1 MVEVW
6 QLKHGKSASV
16 QDNDNVP
23 VALLVSQRESN
34 AIAVCASAA
43 KKFNFWRQS
52 NNGNQRDARMYIP
65 DKPINPF
72 FETLP
77 MDSRDTINADT
88 QDSPLIA
95 PPSRKKRKSRWPMVL
110 IVLALA
116 GASIYY
122 LNSEEATVADQPLV
136 STVEIG
142 SIINTIS
149 SAGTVK
155 PSNFVDVGAQVS
167 GQLEKLYVE
176 VGDVVEEGQIL
187 AEIDARSQQ
196 SRVDASRSAI
206 EAQEA
211 QIASR
216 RASLELAR
224 TNKERQERLM
234 AANAT
239 SQQDYD
245 TAVANLA
252 NAEASL
258 IQLEKQIQQSRAS
271 LLSDETELEYTR
283 IYAPLA
289 GTVVSIEMNEGRTLN
304 ANQNAPTIL
313 RIADLT
319 LMTVEAEISEAD
331 IGSLKK
337 GMEIYFTTLS
347 GGTRRWTGELRQILP
362 TPVVTSN
369 VVLYTGLFDVQNQ
382 DGTLLPEMTA
392 QVFFITSAARDVLTV
407 PLGALTFVDPEQ
419 LRNDAAAGANGE
431 GPVPAGV
438 QRPAGAAQRP
448 GGAGQRPAGAGRR
461 PQGNQLTGDLPAR
474 RPALALVLKEDGTE
488 EQRRVVVGVTSR
500 INAEVINGLQEGE
513 QVISGIIQAAAA
525 APANTEGFR
534 RPGGFPGGFP

>member
-34 AIAVCASAA
+34 VIAVCASAA

-52 NNGNQRDARMYIP
+52 DNGNQRDARMYIP
-65 DKPINPF
+65 DEPINPF

-419 LRNDAAAGANGE
+419 LRNGANGE
-431 GPVPAGV
+431 GPVPAEV

-461 PQGNQLTGDLPAR
+461 PQASQLSGDLPAR

-500 INAEVINGLQEGE
+500 VNAEVIDGLQEGE

>member
-1 MVEVW
+1 
-6 QLKHGKSASV
+6 
-16 QDNDNVP
+16 
-23 VALLVSQRESN
+23 
-34 AIAVCASAA
+34 
-43 KKFNFWRQS
+43 
-52 NNGNQRDARMYIP
+52 
-65 DKPINPF
+65 
-72 FETLP
+72 
-77 MDSRDTINADT
+77 MDSQETMNADT

-95 PPSRKKRKSRWPMVL
+95 PPSRKKRKRRWPQVL
-110 IVLALA
+110 VVLALA
-116 GASIYY
+116 GGSIYY
-122 LNSEEATVADQPLV
+122 LNSEEETEADKPLV

-155 PSNFVDVGAQVS
+155 PSSFVDVGAQVS

-176 VGDVVEEGQIL
+176 VGDTVEEGQLL
-187 AEIDARSQQ
+187 AEIDARAQQ
-196 SRVDASRSAI
+196 SRVEASRSAI

-216 RASLELAR
+216 NASLELAK
-224 TNKERQERLM
+224 TNALRQERLM
-234 AANAT
+234 AAKAT
-239 SQQDYD
+239 SQQDFD
-245 TAVANLA
+245 TAVASLA

-258 IQLEKQIQQSRAS
+258 IQLEKQILQSRAS

-283 IYAPLA
+283 IYAPIA

-319 LMTVEAEISEAD
+319 VMTVEAEISEAD

-347 GGTRRWTGELRQILP
+347 GGTRRWNGELRQILP

-369 VVLYTGLFDVQNQ
+369 VVLYTGLFDVRND

-407 PLGALTFVDPEQ
+407 PLGALTFVEPEPM
-419 LRNDAAAGANGE
+419 RDGPAPVANDEGAV
-431 GPVPAGV
+431 PV
-438 QRPAGAAQRP
+438 AAQRP
-448 GGAGQRPAGAGRR
+448 AAGQRPAGAGQRPAGAGRR
-461 PQGNQLTGDLPAR
+461 PQSNATGDTPAR
-474 RPALALVLKEDGTE
+474 RFAVTRVLQEDGTE

-500 INAEVINGLQEGE
+500 VSAEIINGLDEGD
-513 QVISGIIQAAAA
+513 QVVAGIVQAAARPSA
-525 APANTEGFR
+525 TGNF

>member
-1 MVEVW
+1 
-6 QLKHGKSASV
+6 
-16 QDNDNVP
+16 
-23 VALLVSQRESN
+23 
-34 AIAVCASAA
+34 
-43 KKFNFWRQS
+43 
-52 NNGNQRDARMYIP
+52 MYIP
-65 DKPINPF
+65 DTHTNSL

-77 MDSRDTINADT
+77 MASHDTLNADT

-95 PPSRKKRKSRWPMVL
+95 PPSRKKRKRRWPIVL
-110 IVLALA
+110 VVLALV
-116 GASIYY
+116 GGGIYY
-122 LNSEEATVADQPLV
+122 FNSEETVEADQPLV

-176 VGDVVEEGQIL
+176 VGDVVEEGQLL

-216 RASLELAR
+216 RATLDLAK

-239 SQQDYD
+239 SQQDFD
-245 TAVANLA
+245 SAVANLA

-271 LLSDETELEYTR
+271 LLSDETQLEFTR

-289 GTVVSIEMNEGRTLN
+289 GTIVSIEMNEGRTLN

-319 LMTVEAEISEAD
+319 VMTVEAEISEAD

-347 GGTRRWTGELRQILP
+347 GGTRRWAGELRQILP

-369 VVLYTGLFDVQNQ
+369 VVLYTGLFDVKNE
-382 DGTLLPEMTA
+382 DGSLLPEMTA
-392 QVFFITSAARDVLTV
+392 QVFFITSSARDVLTV
-407 PLGALTFVDPEQ
+407 PLGALTFIDPEQ
-419 LRNDAAAGANGE
+419 AQQGAAANGE
-431 GPVPAGV
+431 GAVPAAAR
-438 QRPAGAAQRP
+438 RPAGAT
-448 GGAGQRPAGAGRR
+448 GQRPSRR
-461 PQGNQLTGDLPAR
+461 PQASGDASAR
-474 RPALALVLKEDGTE
+474 RMAVTRVLKDDGTE

-500 INAEVINGLQEGE
+500 VSAEI
-513 QVISGIIQAAAA
+513 ISGL
-525 APANTEGFR
+525 TEGDQVVAGIVQAIAR
-534 RPGGFPGGFP
+534 PTETQGGRPGGFPGGFR

>member
-1 MVEVW
+1 
-6 QLKHGKSASV
+6 
-16 QDNDNVP
+16 
-23 VALLVSQRESN
+23 
-34 AIAVCASAA
+34 
-43 KKFNFWRQS
+43 
-52 NNGNQRDARMYIP
+52 
-65 DKPINPF
+65 
-72 FETLP
+72 
-77 MDSRDTINADT
+77 MDSQATLNADT

-95 PPSRKKRKSRWPMVL
+95 PPARKKRKRRWPVVLMVL
-110 IVLALA
+110 AIA
-116 GASIYY
+116 GGGIYF
-122 LNSEEATVADQPLV
+122 LNSDEQAEADKPLI
-136 STVEIG
+136 STVEYG

-155 PSNFVDVGAQVS
+155 PSSFVDVGAQVS

-176 VGDVVEEGQIL
+176 VGDTVEEGQLL

-196 SRVDASRSAI
+196 SRVEASRSAI

-211 QIASR
+211 QIDSR
-216 RASLELAR
+216 KASLELAK
-224 TNKERQERLM
+224 TNAQRQERLM

-239 SQQDYD
+239 SQQDFD

-258 IQLEKQIQQSRAS
+258 IQLEKQIQQSRSS

-283 IYAPLA
+283 IYAPIA

-337 GMEIYFTTLS
+337 GMDIYFTTLS
-347 GGTRRWTGELRQILP
+347 GGTRRWNGELRQILP

-369 VVLYTGLFDVQNQ
+369 VVLYTGLFDVQNE

-407 PLGALTFVDPEQ
+407 PLGALTFIDPEQ
-419 LRNDAAAGANGE
+419 MREGAAPGATGE
-431 GPVPAGV
+431 GPAPAAI
-438 QRPAGAAQRP
+438 RPA
-448 GGAGQRPAGAGRR
+448 GAGQRPAGAGQRPAGARR
-461 PQGNQLTGDLPAR
+461 PQGNLAPGEMPAR
-474 RPALALVLKEDGTE
+474 RFATARVLKGDGTE

-500 INAEVINGLQEGE
+500 VNAEIINGLEQGE
-513 QVISGIIQAAAA
+513 QVIAGIIQATSA
-525 APANTEGFR
+525 APANNEGF
-534 RPGGFPGGFP
+534 RPGGFPGGFR

>member
-1 MVEVW
+1 
-6 QLKHGKSASV
+6 
-16 QDNDNVP
+16 
-23 VALLVSQRESN
+23 
-34 AIAVCASAA
+34 
-43 KKFNFWRQS
+43 
-52 NNGNQRDARMYIP
+52 
-65 DKPINPF
+65 
-72 FETLP
+72 
-77 MDSRDTINADT
+77 MDSRDTMNADT

-95 PPSRKKRKSRWPMVL
+95 PPSRKKRKRRWPL
-110 IVLALA
+110 LLTILVLA
-116 GASIYY
+116 GGSIYY
-122 LNSEEATVADQPLV
+122 LNSEEETEADQPLV

-216 RASLELAR
+216 RATLDLAK

-239 SQQDYD
+239 SQQDFD

-289 GTVVSIEMNEGRTLN
+289 GTIVSIEMNEGRTLN

-369 VVLYTGLFDVQNQ
+369 VVLYTGLFDVRNE

-392 QVFFITSAARDVLTV
+392 QVFFITSSARDVLTV

-419 LRNDAAAGANGE
+419 LAQGATTNGE
-431 GPVPAGV
+431 GAVPAAAQRPTAGA
-438 QRPAGAAQRP
+438 QRPAGT
-448 GGAGQRPAGAGRR
+448 GQRPAGGRR
-461 PQGNQLTGDLPAR
+461 PQASQASGDATAR
-474 RPALALVLKEDGTE
+474 RIAFTRVLQADGTE

-500 INAEVINGLQEGE
+500 VSAEIISGLQEGD
-513 QVISGIIQAAAA
+513 QVVAGIIQAAAI
-525 APANTEGFR
+525 PTVRTDSG
-534 RPGGFPGGFP
+534 PGGFPGGFR

>member
-1 MVEVW
+1 
-6 QLKHGKSASV
+6 
-16 QDNDNVP
+16 
-23 VALLVSQRESN
+23 
-34 AIAVCASAA
+34 
-43 KKFNFWRQS
+43 
-52 NNGNQRDARMYIP
+52 
-65 DKPINPF
+65 
-72 FETLP
+72 
-77 MDSRDTINADT
+77 
-88 QDSPLIA
+88 
-95 PPSRKKRKSRWPMVL
+95 MVL
-110 IVLALA
+110 IILALA
-116 GASIYY
+116 GGSIYY
-122 LNSEEATVADQPLV
+122 LNTEEATVADQPLV

-216 RASLELAR
+216 RASLELAK

-239 SQQDYD
+239 SQQDFD
-245 TAVANLA
+245 TAVSNLA
-252 NAEASL
+252 SAEASL

-347 GGTRRWTGELRQILP
+347 GGTRRWIGELRQILP
-362 TPVVTSN
+362 TPVVASN

-407 PLGALTFVDPEQ
+407 PLGALTFVEVEQ
-419 LRNDAAAGANGE
+419 ASGAAALGSNGE
-431 GPVPAGV
+431 GAVPAGV
-438 QRPAGAAQRP
+438 QRPAGAGQRP
-448 GGAGQRPAGAGRR
+448 AGAGQRPAGAARR
-461 PQGNQLTGDLPAR
+461 PQASQLSGDLPAR

-488 EQRRVVVGVTSR
+488 EQRRVMVGVTSR

-525 APANTEGFR
+525 APANAERFR
-534 RPGGFPGGFP
+534 PGGGFPGGF

>member
-1 MVEVW
+1 
-6 QLKHGKSASV
+6 
-16 QDNDNVP
+16 
-23 VALLVSQRESN
+23 
-34 AIAVCASAA
+34 
-43 KKFNFWRQS
+43 
-52 NNGNQRDARMYIP
+52 MYIP
-65 DKPINPF
+65 YTHTNSH

-77 MDSRDTINADT
+77 MASHDTLNADT

-95 PPSRKKRKSRWPMVL
+95 PPSRKKRKRRWPLVL
-110 IVLALA
+110 VVLALV
-116 GASIYY
+116 GGGIYY
-122 LNSEEATVADQPLV
+122 FNSEETVEADQPLV

-176 VGDVVEEGQIL
+176 VGDVVEEGQLL

-216 RASLELAR
+216 RATLDLAK

-239 SQQDYD
+239 SQQDFD
-245 TAVANLA
+245 SAVANLA

-271 LLSDETELEYTR
+271 LLSDETELEFTR

-289 GTVVSIEMNEGRTLN
+289 GTIVSIEMNEGRTLN

-347 GGTRRWTGELRQILP
+347 GGTRRWAGELRQILP

-369 VVLYTGLFDVQNQ
+369 VVLYTGLFDVQNE
-382 DGTLLPEMTA
+382 DGSLLPEMTA
-392 QVFFITSAARDVLTV
+392 QVFFITSSARDVLTV
-407 PLGALTFVDPEQ
+407 PLGALTFIDPEQ
-419 LRNDAAAGANGE
+419 AQQGAAANGE
-431 GPVPAGV
+431 GAVPAAAR
-438 QRPAGAAQRP
+438 RPAGAT
-448 GGAGQRPAGAGRR
+448 GQRPSRR
-461 PQGNQLTGDLPAR
+461 PQASGDASAR
-474 RPALALVLKEDGTE
+474 RMAVTRVLKDDGTE

-500 INAEVINGLQEGE
+500 VSAEI
-513 QVISGIIQAAAA
+513 ISGL
-525 APANTEGFR
+525 TEGDQVVAGIVQAIAR
-534 RPGGFPGGFP
+534 PTETQGGRPGGFPGGFR

>member
-1 MVEVW
+1 
-6 QLKHGKSASV
+6 
-16 QDNDNVP
+16 
-23 VALLVSQRESN
+23 
-34 AIAVCASAA
+34 
-43 KKFNFWRQS
+43 
-52 NNGNQRDARMYIP
+52 
-65 DKPINPF
+65 
-72 FETLP
+72 
-77 MDSRDTINADT
+77 MDSQDTLNADT

-95 PPSRKKRKSRWPMVL
+95 PPSRKRHKRRWPLVL
-110 IVLALA
+110 IVLALV
-116 GASIYY
+116 GSGIYY
-122 LNSEEATVADQPLV
+122 LNTDEKAEVDQPLV

-155 PSNFVDVGAQVS
+155 PSIFVDVGAQVS

-176 VGDVVEEGQIL
+176 VGDTVEEGQLL
-187 AEIDARSQQ
+187 AEIDARAQQ
-196 SRVDASRSAI
+196 SRVEASRSAI

-224 TNKERQERLM
+224 TNTLRQERLM

-239 SQQDYD
+239 SQQDFD

-258 IQLEKQIQQSRAS
+258 IQLEKQILQSRAS

-313 RIADLT
+313 RIADLS

-331 IGSLKK
+331 IGNLKK

-369 VVLYTGLFDVQNQ
+369 VVLYTGLFDVQNE
-382 DGTLLPEMTA
+382 DATLLPEMTA
-392 QVFFITSAARDVLTV
+392 QVFFITSAARNVLTA
-407 PLGALTFVDPEQ
+407 PLGALTFIDPEQ
-419 LRNDAAAGANGE
+419 MREGAAAGANGE
-431 GPVPAGV
+431 GPVPA
-438 QRPAGAAQRP
+438 AAQRP
-448 GGAGQRPAGAGRR
+448 TGAGQRPAGAGQRPAGARR
-461 PQGNQLTGDLPAR
+461 PQGNQTPGEIPAR
-474 RPALALVLKEDGTE
+474 RFAVTRVLKADGTE

-500 INAEVINGLQEGE
+500 VNAEIISGLEEGE
-513 QVISGIIQAAAA
+513 QVIAGIIQSAAAT
-525 APANTEGFR
+525 PTNTAGF
-534 RPGGFPGGFP
+534 RPGGLTGGFR

>member
-1 MVEVW
+1 M
-6 QLKHGKSASV
+6 G
-16 QDNDNVP
+16 
-23 VALLVSQRESN
+23 
-34 AIAVCASAA
+34 
-43 KKFNFWRQS
+43 
-52 NNGNQRDARMYIP
+52 IP
-65 DKPINPF
+65 DKHPNLF
-72 FETLP
+72 FETSP
-77 MDSRDTINADT
+77 MDSQDTLNADT

-95 PPSRKKRKSRWPMVL
+95 PPSRKKHKRRWPQVLMVL
-110 IVLALA
+110 VIT
-116 GASIYY
+116 GGGIYY
-122 LNSEEATVADQPLV
+122 LNSEEKIEADQPLV

-155 PSNFVDVGAQVS
+155 PSSFVDVGAQVS

-176 VGDVVEEGQIL
+176 VGDNVEEGQLL

-196 SRVDASRSAI
+196 SRVEASRSAI

-216 RASLELAR
+216 SASLELAR
-224 TNKERQERLM
+224 TNTQRQKRLM

-239 SQQDYD
+239 SQQDFD
-245 TAVANLA
+245 TAVATLA

-258 IQLEKQIQQSRAS
+258 IQLEKQIQQSRSS

-283 IYAPLA
+283 IYAPIA

-347 GGTRRWTGELRQILP
+347 GGTRRWNGELRQILP

-369 VVLYTGLFDVQNQ
+369 VVLYTGLFDVQNE

-392 QVFFITSAARDVLTV
+392 QVFFITSAAREVLTV
-407 PLGALTFVDPEQ
+407 PLGALTFIDPEQ
-419 LRNDAAAGANGE
+419 MREGVTPGGNGE
-431 GPVPAGV
+431 GAVPAMAQRPAGAV
-438 QRPAGAAQRP
+438 QRPAGA
-448 GGAGQRPAGAGRR
+448 GQRPPGARR
-461 PQGNQLTGDLPAR
+461 PQGNQTPDEVPVR
-474 RPALALVLKEDGTE
+474 RFAVVRVLKDDGTE
-488 EQRRVVVGVTSR
+488 EQRRIVVGVTSR
-500 INAEVINGLQEGE
+500 VSAEIISGLQEGE
-513 QVISGIIQAAAA
+513 RVVAGIIQATAT
-525 APANTEGFR
+525 PANREGF
-534 RPGGFPGGFP
+534 RPGGFPGGFR

>member
-1 MVEVW
+1 
-6 QLKHGKSASV
+6 
-16 QDNDNVP
+16 
-23 VALLVSQRESN
+23 
-34 AIAVCASAA
+34 
-43 KKFNFWRQS
+43 
-52 NNGNQRDARMYIP
+52 MYIP
-65 DKPINPF
+65 YTHTNSH

-77 MDSRDTINADT
+77 MASHDTLNADT

-95 PPSRKKRKSRWPMVL
+95 PPSRKKRKRRWPLVL
-110 IVLALA
+110 VVLALV
-116 GASIYY
+116 GGGIYY
-122 LNSEEATVADQPLV
+122 FNSEETVEADQPLV

-176 VGDVVEEGQIL
+176 VGDVVEEGQLL

-216 RASLELAR
+216 RATLDLAK

-239 SQQDYD
+239 SQQDFD
-245 TAVANLA
+245 SAVANLA

-271 LLSDETELEYTR
+271 LLSDETELEFTR

-289 GTVVSIEMNEGRTLN
+289 GTIVSIEMNEGRTLN

-369 VVLYTGLFDVQNQ
+369 VVLYTGLFDVQNE
-382 DGTLLPEMTA
+382 DGSLLPEMTA
-392 QVFFITSAARDVLTV
+392 QVFFITSSARNVLTV
-407 PLGALTFVDPEQ
+407 PLGALTFIDPEQ
-419 LRNDAAAGANGE
+419 AQQGAAANGE
-431 GPVPAGV
+431 GAVPAAAR
-438 QRPAGAAQRP
+438 RPAGAT
-448 GGAGQRPAGAGRR
+448 GQRPSRR
-461 PQGNQLTGDLPAR
+461 PQASGDASAR
-474 RPALALVLKEDGTE
+474 RMAVTRVLKDDGTE

-500 INAEVINGLQEGE
+500 VSAEI
-513 QVISGIIQAAAA
+513 ISGL
-525 APANTEGFR
+525 TEGDQVVAGIVQAIAR
-534 RPGGFPGGFP
+534 PTETQGGRPGGFPGGFR